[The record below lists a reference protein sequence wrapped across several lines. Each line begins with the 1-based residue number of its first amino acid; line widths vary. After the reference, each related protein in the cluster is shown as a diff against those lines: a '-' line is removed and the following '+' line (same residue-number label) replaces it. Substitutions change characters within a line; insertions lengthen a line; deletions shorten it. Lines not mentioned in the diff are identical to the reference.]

1 MLNSIDAIND
11 LLDKVIQRPRI
22 PRATYRLQFNDDFTF
37 EDAQVLI
44 DYLEDLGVS
53 DIYGS
58 PIFKPRSISTHGYDT
73 VDYNQFNP
81 KMGTEADFYALT
93 DALDERG
100 MGFILDIV
108 PNHMGVSTENVWWTD
123 VLKQGPSSKY
133 GHYFDIDWIPRNRS
147 LDNKVLLPV
156 LGDHY
161 GRILEAGELEL
172 VYWHGDFYM
181 HYYEHQF
188 PITPETYG
196 VILSSVHEYLPDI
209 TEEWVKMELSSV
221 INSLD
226 HLPPYTAT
234 DANERIIRNR
244 EQTII
249 RWRLLGLFDKSED
262 FRNGIQAALDK
273 LNGDPD
279 DLSSFDTLDALLQRQ
294 PYRLSYWRVAT
305 DEINY
310 RRFFDIN
317 DMAAIRVEETEV
329 FDEMHQLTLRLLAE
343 GRISG
348 VRIDHPDG
356 LWDPEAYFMRLQE
369 AYALTRIEH
378 ELGHPLET
386 DYLVSERL
394 RTLNEQGNAE
404 WPLYVLVEKILSE
417 TEPLPDE
424 WAVYGTT
431 GYDFMYVV
439 NNLLVNAANETEID
453 TIYADFIGERIDFH
467 ALTDM
472 TKKLVM
478 SQSLTSEIEARSAEL
493 ARIVERNRRYRG
505 FTRNSL
511 AFAMSEFIAALP
523 IYRTYITGPGDVTER
538 DRHYIQN
545 AIQVAK
551 KHNAL
556 TASSIFDF
564 LGDVL
569 LMDNWQDFSEGQR
582 ADLREFVMKFQQITG
597 PVMAKSVEDTAFYI
611 YNRLTSLN
619 EVGGHPERFGAKA
632 ADFHTHVMGK
642 TYPYSML
649 STSTHDTKRSED
661 IRARISV
668 LSEIPDIWRDAL
680 QTWGKHNANAKTVV
694 NDTPAPSANDE
705 YLLYQSLIGAWPD
718 DEADVEDFQSRVIA
732 YMHKAIN
739 EAKTHSNWIN
749 PNDAYAKAITD
760 FIATLFDNKVF
771 LDTFIPLQQRTAFY
785 GKVNSLAQVLL
796 KLTTPGIPDIYQ
808 GNELWNYSLVDPDNR
823 RLIDFEQRKTLLEDL
838 KAAQETDLGALIND
852 LTQNINDGWIK
863 LYLTHQALNF
873 RREHEDLFRDGD
885 YYWVDVQGKQADH
898 VCAFVRVQEDDMTLV
913 VIPRLTATLMGDQ
926 QALPLGAD
934 VWHDTR
940 LMLPR
945 EAAVDT
951 LNNVLTDENFTLN
964 EHGDRR
970 VLLMSEALS
979 TFPVGLFHG
988 TLNLSSA

>member
-1 MLNSIDAIND
+1 MLQIEHVND
-11 LLDKVIQRPRI
+11 LLDQIIKRPRI
-22 PRATYRLQFNDDFTF
+22 PRATYRLQFNGDFTF
-37 EDAQVLI
+37 QDAQNLL
-44 DYLEDLGVS
+44 DYLQDLGIS
-53 DIYGS
+53 DVYGS
-58 PIFKPRSISTHGYDT
+58 PIFKPRSSSTHGYDT
-73 VDYNQFNP
+73 VDYNEFNA
-81 KMGTEADFYALT
+81 KIGTEDDFNALT
-93 DALDERG
+93 DALRERG

-108 PNHMGVSTENVWWTD
+108 PNHMGVNTENEWWTD

-133 GHYFDIDWIPRNRS
+133 GHYFDIDWLPRNRS

-161 GRILEAGELEL
+161 GRVLEAGELEL
-172 VYWHGDFYM
+172 VYWHGDFYL

-196 VILSSVHEYLPDI
+196 VILSQVLEHLLEAGNA
-209 TEEWVKMELSSV
+209 EEWVEVELSSV
-221 INSLD
+221 INSLN
-226 HLPPYTAT
+226 HLPSYTT
-234 DANERIIRNR
+234 NDPEELVIRRR
-244 EQTII
+244 EQTIV
-249 RWRLLGLFDKSED
+249 RWRLLGLFDKSEA
-262 FRNGIQAALDK
+262 FRNAMQAALET

-279 DLSSFDTLDALLQRQ
+279 DLSSFDTVDALLQNQ

-317 DMAAIRVEETEV
+317 DMAAVRVEEPQV
-329 FDEMHQLTLRLLAE
+329 FDSMHKLTLKLLSE
-343 GRISG
+343 ERISG

-356 LWDPEAYFMRLQE
+356 LWDPEAYFLRLQE
-369 AYALTRIEH
+369 AYTLARVEH
-378 ELGHPLET
+378 ELSEPLES
-386 DYLVSERL
+386 DYAIAQRL
-394 RTLNEQGNAE
+394 STLAPTGDEPAE

-417 TEPLPDE
+417 TEPLPAE

-431 GYDFMYVV
+431 GYDFMYMV
-439 NNLLVNAANETEID
+439 NNLFVNSVNEPAFD
-453 TIYADFIGERIDFH
+453 ALYAEFIEEDIDFH
-467 ALTDM
+467 ELIDM

-538 DRHYIQN
+538 DRHYIEQ
-545 AIQVAK
+545 AIKVAK

-564 LGDVL
+564 LRDVL
-569 LMDNWQDFSEGQR
+569 LMDNWQDFSEAQR

-619 EVGGHPERFGAKA
+619 EVGGHPDRFGASA
-632 ADFHTHVMGK
+632 ADFHAHVEGK
-642 TYPYSML
+642 SFPYSML

-668 LSEIPDIWRDAL
+668 LSEIPEDWRETIT
-680 QTWGKHNANAKTVV
+680 TWKRLNADAKTEV
-694 NDTPAPSANDE
+694 NGEPAPSANDE

-718 DEADVEDFQSRVIA
+718 GDEDVDGFKSRVIA

-749 PNDAYAKAITD
+749 PNDAYAQAITD
-760 FIATLFDNKVF
+760 FITTIMDDKA
-771 LDTFIPLQQRTAFY
+771 FIESFKPMQERTAFY
-785 GKVNSLAQVLL
+785 GKVNALAQVLL
-796 KLTTPGIPDIYQ
+796 KLTTPGIPDVYQ

-823 RLIDFEQRKTLLEDL
+823 RLIDFEERRVVLDALKADIVDDRDTLLTAL
-838 KAAQETDLGALIND
+838 TDNLD
-852 LTQNINDGWIK
+852 DGRIK
-863 LYLTHQALNF
+863 FYLTYTTLNF
-873 RREHEDLFRDGD
+873 RREHEDLFRDGV
-885 YYWVDVQGKQADH
+885 YYPVDVQGSHSDH
-898 VCAFVRVQEDDMTLV
+898 ICAFVRVHEETTVLV
-913 VIPRLTATLMGDQ
+913 VVPRLTATLMGDGLN
-926 QALPLGAD
+926 LPLGD
-934 VWHDTR
+934 SVWQDTR
-940 LMLPR
+940 LVLPR
-945 EAAVDT
+945 EAAISEVENILTGET
-951 LNNVLTDENFTLN
+951 LTTL
-964 EHGDRR
+964 EHGERR
-970 VLLMSEALS
+970 ALPVGDVLAR
-979 TFPVGLFHG
+979 FPVGVFHG
-988 TLNLSSA
+988 KA